1 MGIEIVSKTDEI
13 IKRLKSEG
21 KIEILNK
28 PKHIKAILE
37 MNDEMEKVRCGGI
50 FYFIAPNGLA
60 MTRNFA

>member
-37 MNDEMEKVRCGGI
+37 MNDEMEKVRREYIIKSQNSERGQ
-50 FYFIAPNGLA
+50 F
-60 MTRNFA
+60 